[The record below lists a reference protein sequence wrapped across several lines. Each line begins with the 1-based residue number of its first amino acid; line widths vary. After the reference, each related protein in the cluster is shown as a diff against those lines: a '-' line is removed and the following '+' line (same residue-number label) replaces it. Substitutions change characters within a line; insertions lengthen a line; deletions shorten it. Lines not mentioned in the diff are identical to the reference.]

1 MQVKGSAWG
10 LGSSVED
17 VNSSLRLGRDG
28 RPADSSS
35 RKKLNLLTREH
46 KNQKIFNKYSKARS
60 EGILKNAVVNILPK
74 QYS

>member
-1 MQVKGSAWG
+1 VQVKGSAWG

-35 RKKLNLLTREH
+35 RVAVLGVQLVKFLANLRRGTS
-46 KNQKIFNKYSKARS
+46 QS
-60 EGILKNAVVNILPK
+60 
-74 QYS
+74 